1 MITFKQFL
9 SEQEMISFAVL
20 IHRNCKQFIE
30 EAQGAGFLLRGVK
43 GLSDIE
49 SHSAMDAEGNEMEYG
64 IKTVRQDRKPLD
76 FTKVRSEI
84 IDDWFMEKFGIR
96 ARSQCM
102 FAGGNGI
109 TVGELKHYGTPCVV
123 FPVGAFKYVWSPEVG
138 DLYGK
143 MNIPWGD
150 KTAEQW
156 TEETHAF
163 LENQKYQTDG
173 LDAALRTNNE
183 IMIKCDS
190 YYAFPIEY
198 QEQMKQ
204 ALGFA

>member
-9 SEQEMISFAVL
+9 SEQEALSFAVL
-20 IHRNCKQFIE
+20 IRRDCKQFLE
-30 EAQGAGFLLRGVK
+30 ESEYGGFILRGVK

-49 SHSAMDAEGNEMEYG
+49 SHTALDAEGNEMEYG

-76 FTKVRSEI
+76 FTLLRSEI
-84 IDDWFMEKFGIR
+84 LDEWFNDKFGIR

-102 FAGGNGI
+102 FAGGNRI
-109 TVGELKHYGTPCVV
+109 TTAELKHYGTPCVV
-123 FPVGAFKYVWSPEVG
+123 FPIGAFKYVWSPEVG

-150 KTAEQW
+150 KTSEQW
-156 TEETHAF
+156 TEEARAWLDKQH
-163 LENQKYQTDG
+163 YQTDG
-173 LDAALRTNNE
+173 LAQAVKTNNE
-183 IMIKCDS
+183 IMIKCDR